1 LVYFPVTVCY
11 TKKNLATL
19 IAMYLSGGLERSVFI
34 CFFVFQERCGCD
46 SLLKLLAKVA
56 KNLKILQVI
65 EHTLSF
71 YQGDQT
77 GRIFGHWAIVYLRQ
91 FLEN

>member
-1 LVYFPVTVCY
+1 MLYQEKSGNPDCY
-11 TKKNLATL
+11 VPQWWPRTIRFHL
-19 IAMYLSGGLERSVFI
+19 
-34 CFFVFQERCGCD
+34 FFVFQERCGCD